1 MKTSM
6 PEKIIFEK
14 ENYDSVEDMFKAIAA
29 QLKILTLNGYATVV
43 LADPINKASVIVEFA
58 STKPQLHTVLPIW
71 LTSEEYQVL
80 AEALGENDKLDDD
93 LYDMANLDDGKKG
106 GHFDA

>member
-1 MKTSM
+1 MKNSM

-14 ENYDSVEDMFKAIAA
+14 EDYDSVEDMFKAIAA
-29 QLKILTLNGYATVV
+29 QLKILTLNGYAAVV
-43 LADPINKASVIVEFA
+43 LADPINQASVIIEFA

-80 AEALGENDKLDDD
+80 AETLGTDDD
-93 LYDMANLDDGKKG
+93 IDDITNLDDSKKG